1 MKTEAVKFDHLPG
14 EAREI
19 REEVFIR
26 EQGFQEEF
34 DEIDG
39 YAVHLVLFCDGA
51 AAAVCRF
58 YPGKEEGDYLLGR
71 LAVRKE
77 FRGKNL
83 GALLVAKAEREIRK
97 EGGQTVRLHAQR
109 RVQPFYEKQG
119 YTAYG
124 ETDFDED
131 CPHVWM
137 KKRLE
142 GENKMTDT
150 NRKAQTRQRL
160 WYDRPAVY
168 WEEALPLGNGRL
180 GAMLYSGVGEDTIL
194 LNEDTLW
201 SGYPKDAGIGNVVS
215 HYRRA
220 RDLALE
226 GKYQEAQEEIESRLL
241 GEFTDAYL
249 PAGRLRL
256 LFPDLQNRP
265 ADYVRSL
272 DLKTAELASSFTM
285 PDCGLW
291 VKKEAFLSAP
301 HQALFLKISAEQT
314 NGAPRGG
321 RESRSDEMPGNART
335 GLSFRILLDSQLKSA
350 CSAQGSRL
358 ILSGIAPSYDA
369 PSYLEEEDPV
379 VYEEEPARK
388 GMRFCI
394 MLSVEA
400 KGGSIRAEGNAL
412 AVENV
417 EEAEIRLCIRTS
429 FHGFDRQPFVDGKDE
444 TGECLRDLEGAE
456 AVSFT
461 EAERVHREDYAALF
475 DRVDLRLEEPEEK
488 GAEETEETGGEEA
501 KDPGNPH
508 LPELPTD
515 ERLRRF
521 YPEGQKDIGLCE
533 LLFHYGRYLL
543 IASSRP
549 GSQPANLQGIWNA
562 QLRAPWSS
570 NFTVNINTEM
580 NYWPAESC
588 GLPELHE
595 PLFDLIR
602 EVSVTG
608 ERTAREIYG
617 AKGFVSHH
625 NMDLWRLSTPVGRK
639 GKGTAGYAFWP
650 MSSGWLCRHLYEH
663 YEYGLDETFLREIA
677 WPVIRKAAEFYNDVL
692 TENREG
698 WLVFA
703 PSTSPEN
710 TYIKDGARGVIAE
723 STAMTMS
730 IIREVFEECIQSA
743 RILGEEDAF
752 TKELEEKLPRL
763 KPLQIGADGRVL
775 EWNEELAEAEPG
787 HRHISHVYAL
797 YPGNMADC
805 DRTPQLAEA
814 FRKTMEKR
822 GDEGTGWS
830 LGWKVNV
837 WARLRDGDHAFRVLA
852 QQLRFVPAC
861 TVPVGEQ
868 PAETENSDN
877 FNYRNGGGTYPNLFD
892 AHPPFQIDGN
902 FGTTAGIAEMFL
914 QSTPEEIRLLPA
926 LPSRFAS
933 GSVRGLRAKGCVT
946 VSMEWESGRLKAAVL
961 SADRTQERTI
971 ICQGSRERVRLEA
984 GKAFVYE
991 PRKEE

>member
-1 MKTEAVKFDHLPG
+1 
-14 EAREI
+14 
-19 REEVFIR
+19 
-26 EQGFQEEF
+26 
-34 DEIDG
+34 
-39 YAVHLVLFCDGA
+39 
-51 AAAVCRF
+51 
-58 YPGKEEGDYLLGR
+58 
-71 LAVRKE
+71 
-77 FRGKNL
+77 
-83 GALLVAKAEREIRK
+83 
-97 EGGQTVRLHAQR
+97 
-109 RVQPFYEKQG
+109 
-119 YTAYG
+119 
-124 ETDFDED
+124 
-131 CPHVWM
+131 
-137 KKRLE
+137 
-142 GENKMTDT
+142 MTHT
-150 NRKAQTRQRL
+150 NSELQTRQQL

-180 GAMLYSGVGEDTIL
+180 GAMLYSGVAEDTIL

-201 SGYPKDAGIGNVVS
+201 SGYPKDAGIGGVVS
-215 HYRRA
+215 HYHRA
-220 RDLALE
+220 RDLALA
-226 GKYQEAQEEIESRLL
+226 GKYQESQEEIESHLL

-256 LFPDLQNRP
+256 LFSDFREKPV
-265 ADYVRSL
+265 DYVRSL
-272 DLKTAELASSFTM
+272 NLKTAELASSFTAS
-285 PDCGLW
+285 DCGMR

-301 HQALFLKISAEQT
+301 EQALFLKISTENADGAARGDAEV
-314 NGAPRGG
+314 R
-321 RESRSDEMPGNART
+321 NAGT
-335 GLSFRILLDSQLKSA
+335 GISFRILLDSQLKSV
-350 CSAQGSRL
+350 CSAEGSRL

-369 PSYLEEEDPV
+369 PSYLEEENPV
-379 VYEEEPARK
+379 IYEEDPARK

-394 MLSVEA
+394 MLSVET
-400 KGGSIRAEGNAL
+400 KGGSVRADGEALFVDRAEE
-412 AVENV
+412 AV
-417 EEAEIRLCIRTS
+417 IRLCIRTS
-429 FHGFDRQPFVDGKDE
+429 FNGFDRQPFMDGKDE
-444 TGECLRDLEGAE
+444 TADCRKDLKQAE
-456 AVSFT
+456 AVSFV
-461 EAERVHREDYAALF
+461 EAERRHREDYGALF
-475 DRVDLRLEEPEEK
+475 DRVDLTLGTK
-488 GAEETEETGGEEA
+488 GEEA
-501 KDPGNPH
+501 EDGGEQCRE
-508 LPELPTD
+508 ELPTD

-521 YPEGQKDIGLCE
+521 SPGGQKDIGLCE

-543 IASSRP
+543 ISGSRP
-549 GSQPANLQGIWNA
+549 GTQPANLQGIWNA

-580 NYWPAESC
+580 NYWPAENC

-595 PLFDLIR
+595 PLFDMIR

-608 ERTAREIYG
+608 EKTAEEIYG

-625 NMDLWRLSTPVGRK
+625 NVDLWRLSTPVGRK

-650 MSSGWLCRHLYEH
+650 MSSGWLCRHLFEH
-663 YEYGLDETFLREIA
+663 YEYGLDETFLKNTA
-677 WPVIRKAAEFYNDVL
+677 WPLIRKAAEFYNDVL
-692 TENREG
+692 TESREG

-730 IIREVFEECIQSA
+730 IIREVFEECIKSA

-837 WARLRDGDHAFRVLA
+837 WARLQDGDHAFRVLA
-852 QQLRFVPAC
+852 QQLRFVPAS

-868 PAETENSDN
+868 PAETENSDK

-902 FGTTAGIAEMFL
+902 FGTTAGIAEMLL

-926 LPSRFAS
+926 LPSRFAD
-933 GSVRGLRAKGCVT
+933 GTVRGLRAKGRVT
-946 VSMEWESGRLKAAVL
+946 VSLEWEDGRLKKAVL
-961 SADRTQERTI
+961 STDRTQERTI
-971 ICQGSRERVRLEA
+971 ICQGQRERVRLEA
-984 GKAFVYE
+984 GKAFVYDLQ
-991 PRKEE
+991 K

>member
-1 MKTEAVKFDHLPG
+1 
-14 EAREI
+14 
-19 REEVFIR
+19 
-26 EQGFQEEF
+26 
-34 DEIDG
+34 
-39 YAVHLVLFCDGA
+39 
-51 AAAVCRF
+51 
-58 YPGKEEGDYLLGR
+58 
-71 LAVRKE
+71 
-77 FRGKNL
+77 
-83 GALLVAKAEREIRK
+83 
-97 EGGQTVRLHAQR
+97 
-109 RVQPFYEKQG
+109 
-119 YTAYG
+119 
-124 ETDFDED
+124 
-131 CPHVWM
+131 
-137 KKRLE
+137 
-142 GENKMTDT
+142 MTHT
-150 NRKAQTRQRL
+150 NSELQTRQQL

-180 GAMLYSGVGEDTIL
+180 GAMLYSGVAEDTIL

-201 SGYPKDAGIGNVVS
+201 SGYPKDAGIGGVVS
-215 HYRRA
+215 HYHRA
-220 RDLALE
+220 RDLALA
-226 GKYQEAQEEIESRLL
+226 GKYQESQEEIESHLL

-256 LFPDLQNRP
+256 LFSDFREKPV
-265 ADYVRSL
+265 DYVRSL
-272 DLKTAELASSFTM
+272 NLKTAELASSFTA
-285 PDCGLW
+285 PDCGMR

-301 HQALFLKISAEQT
+301 EQALFLKISTENADGAARGDAEV
-314 NGAPRGG
+314 R
-321 RESRSDEMPGNART
+321 NA
-335 GLSFRILLDSQLKSA
+335 GIGISFRILLDSQLKSV
-350 CSAQGSRL
+350 CSAEGSRL

-369 PSYLEEEDPV
+369 PSYLEEENPV
-379 VYEEEPARK
+379 IYEEDPARK

-394 MLSVEA
+394 MLSVET
-400 KGGSIRAEGNAL
+400 KGGRVRADGEAL
-412 AVENV
+412 VVDHA
-417 EEAEIRLCIRTS
+417 EEAVIRLCIRTS
-429 FHGFDRQPFVDGKDE
+429 FNGFDRQPFVDGKDE
-444 TGECLRDLEGAE
+444 TADCRKDLKQAE
-456 AVSFT
+456 AVSFV
-461 EAERVHREDYAALF
+461 EAERRHREDYGALF
-475 DRVDLRLEEPEEK
+475 DRVDLTLGTK
-488 GAEETEETGGEEA
+488 GEEA
-501 KDPGNPH
+501 EDDGEQCRTEFPI
-508 LPELPTD
+508 D

-543 IASSRP
+543 ISGSRP
-549 GSQPANLQGIWNA
+549 GTQPANLQGIWNA

-580 NYWPAESC
+580 NYWPAENC

-595 PLFDLIR
+595 PLFDMIR

-608 ERTAREIYG
+608 EKTAEEIYG

-625 NMDLWRLSTPVGRK
+625 NVDLWRLSTPVGRK

-650 MSSGWLCRHLYEH
+650 MSSGWLCRHLFEH
-663 YEYGLDETFLREIA
+663 YEYGLDETFLKNTA
-677 WPVIRKAAEFYNDVL
+677 WPLIRKAAEFYNDVL
-692 TENREG
+692 TENQEG

-710 TYIKDGARGVIAE
+710 TYIKDGVHGVIAE

-730 IIREVFEECIQSA
+730 IIREVFEECIKSA

-805 DRTPQLAEA
+805 DHTPQLVEA

-837 WARLRDGDHAFRVLA
+837 WARLQDGDHAFRVLE
-852 QQLRFVPAC
+852 QQLRFVPAS
-861 TVPVGEQ
+861 TVPAGEQ

-902 FGTTAGIAEMFL
+902 FGTTAGIAEMLL

-926 LPSRFAS
+926 LPSRFAD
-933 GSVRGLRAKGCVT
+933 GTVRGLRAKGRVT
-946 VSMEWESGRLKAAVL
+946 VSLEWEDGRLKKAVL
-961 SADRTQERTI
+961 STDRTQERTI
-971 ICQGSRERVRLEA
+971 ICQGQRERVRLEA
-984 GKAFVYE
+984 GKPFVYDQQ
-991 PRKEE
+991 K

>member
-1 MKTEAVKFDHLPG
+1 
-14 EAREI
+14 
-19 REEVFIR
+19 
-26 EQGFQEEF
+26 
-34 DEIDG
+34 
-39 YAVHLVLFCDGA
+39 
-51 AAAVCRF
+51 
-58 YPGKEEGDYLLGR
+58 
-71 LAVRKE
+71 
-77 FRGKNL
+77 
-83 GALLVAKAEREIRK
+83 
-97 EGGQTVRLHAQR
+97 
-109 RVQPFYEKQG
+109 
-119 YTAYG
+119 
-124 ETDFDED
+124 
-131 CPHVWM
+131 
-137 KKRLE
+137 
-142 GENKMTDT
+142 MTHT
-150 NRKAQTRQRL
+150 NSELQTRQQL

-180 GAMLYSGVGEDTIL
+180 GAMLYSGVAEDTIL

-201 SGYPKDAGIGNVVS
+201 SGYPKDAGIGGVVS

-220 RDLALE
+220 RDLALA
-226 GKYQEAQEEIESRLL
+226 GKYQESQEEIESHLL

-256 LFPDLQNRP
+256 LFSDFREKPV
-265 ADYVRSL
+265 DYVRSL
-272 DLKTAELASSFTM
+272 NLKTAELASSFTA
-285 PDCGLW
+285 PDCGMR

-301 HQALFLKISAEQT
+301 EQALFLKISTENADGAARGDAEV
-314 NGAPRGG
+314 R
-321 RESRSDEMPGNART
+321 NA
-335 GLSFRILLDSQLKSA
+335 GIGISFRILLDSQLKSV
-350 CSAQGSRL
+350 CSAEGSRL

-369 PSYLEEEDPV
+369 PSYLEEENPV
-379 VYEEEPARK
+379 IYEEDPARK

-394 MLSVEA
+394 MLSVET
-400 KGGSIRAEGNAL
+400 KGGRVRADGEAL
-412 AVENV
+412 VVDHA
-417 EEAEIRLCIRTS
+417 EEAVIRLCIRTS
-429 FHGFDRQPFVDGKDE
+429 FNGFDRQPFVDGKDE
-444 TGECLRDLEGAE
+444 TADCRKDLKQAE
-456 AVSFT
+456 AVSFV
-461 EAERVHREDYAALF
+461 EAERRHREDYGALF
-475 DRVDLRLEEPEEK
+475 DRVDLTLGTK
-488 GAEETEETGGEEA
+488 GEEA
-501 KDPGNPH
+501 EDDGEQCRTEFPI
-508 LPELPTD
+508 D

-543 IASSRP
+543 ISGSRP
-549 GSQPANLQGIWNA
+549 GTQPANLQGIWNA

-580 NYWPAESC
+580 NYWPAENC

-595 PLFDLIR
+595 PLFDMIR

-608 ERTAREIYG
+608 EKTAEEIYG
-617 AKGFVSHH
+617 VKGFVSHH
-625 NMDLWRLSTPVGRK
+625 NVDLWRLSTPVGRK

-650 MSSGWLCRHLYEH
+650 MSSGWLCRHLFEH
-663 YEYGLDETFLREIA
+663 YEYGLDETFLKNTA
-677 WPVIRKAAEFYNDVL
+677 WPLIRKAAEFYNDVL

-730 IIREVFEECIQSA
+730 IIREVFEECIKSA

-837 WARLRDGDHAFRVLA
+837 WARLQDGDHAFRVLA
-852 QQLRFVPAC
+852 QQLRFVPAS
-861 TVPVGEQ
+861 TVPAGEQ

-902 FGTTAGIAEMFL
+902 FGTTAGIAEMLL

-926 LPSRFAS
+926 LPSLFAD
-933 GSVRGLRAKGCVT
+933 GTVRGLRAKGRVT
-946 VSMEWESGRLKAAVL
+946 VSLEWEDGRLKKAVL
-961 SADRTQERTI
+961 STDRTQERTI
-971 ICQGSRERVRLEA
+971 ICQGQRERVRLEA
-984 GKAFVYE
+984 GKPFVYDQQ
-991 PRKEE
+991 K